1 MLPGSAQCC
10 FLHLTNMRRAGIR
23 VLQVLL
29 LTMPAAAQQ
38 ISTHANLVP
47 VPTLVLDGHGNT
59 IFGLHA
65 QDFMI
70 KDDGVLEVVHL
81 DEDAES
87 KPLSLLVAVQCGRRA
102 NREFGRISSL
112 STMLDPI
119 LNQPSSEAAV
129 LFFDSKLNLARDF
142 TDNADLVEG
151 DLKGV
156 EAGDNG
162 AAVLDA
168 VAYSARLLARRSG
181 DRERVLL
188 LLSETRDHGSQFAT
202 LDEVVRLIGENHIS
216 VYALPFSPY
225 VSQQFDVL
233 RGTNKDE
240 WSPNVDIIEKL
251 AAIRQAMRKNV
262 PETLASLTGGEYRT
276 FHTEKTFETDLID
289 FANNLHSRYALSFEP
304 KSPHPG
310 LHQIQVRLADP
321 SKKATLLYRNS
332 YWVRREGER

>member
-1 MLPGSAQCC
+1 MQ
-10 FLHLTNMRRAGIR
+10 RAGTW

-29 LTMPAAAQQ
+29 LMTPAAAQQ
-38 ISTHANLVP
+38 ISARANLVP
-47 VPTLVLDGHGNT
+47 VPTLVLDGQGNT
-59 IFGLHA
+59 IFGLHP

-70 KDDGVLEVVHL
+70 MDDGVGQVVHL

-87 KPLSLLVAVQCGRRA
+87 KPLSLIIALQCGRRA
-102 NREFGRISSL
+102 RREFGRISGL
-112 STMLDPI
+112 SVMLDPI
-119 LNQPSSEAAV
+119 LNQPNSEAAV
-129 LFFDSKLNLARDF
+129 LYFDSKLNLAQDF
-142 TDNADLVEG
+142 TNNADLVEG
-151 DLKGV
+151 GLKGT

-168 VAYSARLLARRSG
+168 IAYSARLLARRPG

-188 LLSETRDHGSQFAT
+188 LLSETRDHGSHFAT
-202 LDEVVRLIGENHIS
+202 LDKVVGLIGENYIS

-225 VSQQFDVL
+225 VSQQFDAL

-276 FHTEKTFETDLID
+276 FHTQKTFETDLID
-289 FANNLHSRYALSFEP
+289 FSNNLHSRYALSFEP

-310 LHQIQVRLADP
+310 LHQIQVRLADS

-332 YWVRREGER
+332 YWVQGEEEQ

>member
-1 MLPGSAQCC
+1 MQ
-10 FLHLTNMRRAGIR
+10 RAGIW

-29 LTMPAAAQQ
+29 LMMPAAAQQ
-38 ISTHANLVP
+38 ISARANLVP
-47 VPTLVLDGHGNT
+47 VPTLVLDGRGNT

-70 KDDGVLEVVHL
+70 EDDGVRQVVHL
-81 DEDAES
+81 DEDPES
-87 KPLSLLVAVQCGRRA
+87 KPLSLLIAAQCGRRA

-112 STMLDPI
+112 SAMLDPI
-119 LNQPSSEAAV
+119 LSLPNNEAAV
-129 LFFDSKLNLARDF
+129 LFFDSKLNLLQDF
-142 TDNADLVEG
+142 TNNADLVEG
-151 DLKGV
+151 GLKGI

-168 VAYSARLLARRSG
+168 IAYSSRLLARRPG

-188 LLSETRDHGSQFAT
+188 LLSETRDHGSHFAV
-202 LDEVVRLIGENHIS
+202 LDEVVRLIGENYIS

-225 VSQQFDVL
+225 VSQQFDAL

-262 PETLASLTGGEYRT
+262 PEALASLTGGEYRT
-276 FHTEKTFETDLID
+276 FHTQKTFETDLID

-321 SKKATLLYRNS
+321 SKKASLLYRNS
-332 YWVRREGER
+332 YWVQGEEDIPKVEP

>member
-1 MLPGSAQCC
+1 MQ
-10 FLHLTNMRRAGIR
+10 RAGIW
-23 VLQVLL
+23 VLQVVVLM
-29 LTMPAAAQQ
+29 MPAAAQQ
-38 ISTHANLVP
+38 ISARVNLVP

-59 IFGLHA
+59 VFGLHA

-70 KDDGVLEVVHL
+70 ADDGVRQVVHL

-87 KPLSLLVAVQCGRRA
+87 KPLSLMIAVQCGRRA
-102 NREFGRISSL
+102 SREFARIGGL
-112 STMLDPI
+112 SVMLDPI
-119 LNQPSSEAAV
+119 LNQPNSEAAV
-129 LFFDSKLNLARDF
+129 LYFDSKLNLARDF
-142 TDNADLVEG
+142 TNNADLVEG
-151 DLKGV
+151 SLRGV

-168 VAYSARLLARRSG
+168 IAYSARLLVRRPG

-188 LLSETRDHGSQFAT
+188 ILSETRDHGSHFAT
-202 LDEVVRLIGENHIS
+202 LDEVVRLIGENYIS

-276 FHTEKTFETDLID
+276 FHTQKTFEADLID

-304 KSPHPG
+304 KSPPPG

-332 YWVRREGER
+332 YWVEGEKRKVAVP

>member
-1 MLPGSAQCC
+1 MQ
-10 FLHLTNMRRAGIR
+10 RAGF
-23 VLQVLL
+23 LVLL
-29 LTMPAAAQQ
+29 VWLMIMPATAQQ
-38 ISTHANLVP
+38 ISARANLVP
-47 VPTLVLDGHGNT
+47 VPTLVLDGRGNT

-70 KDDGVLEVVHL
+70 QDDGVRQVIHL
-81 DEDAES
+81 DENPES
-87 KPLSLLVAVQCGRRA
+87 KPLSLLIAVQCGRRA
-102 NREFGRISSL
+102 NREFGRINGL
-112 STMLDPI
+112 SAMLDPV
-119 LNQPSSEAAV
+119 LNQPNSEAAV

-142 TDNADLVEG
+142 TNNADVVEG
-151 DLKGV
+151 ALEGI

-162 AAVLDA
+162 ASVVDA
-168 VAYSARLLARRSG
+168 IAYSARLLARRPG

-188 LLSETRDHGSQFAT
+188 LLSETRDHGSHFAT
-202 LDEVVRLIGENHIS
+202 LDEVVRLIGENYIS

-240 WSPNVDIIEKL
+240 WSPNVEIIEKL

-262 PETLASLTGGEYRT
+262 PETLAGLTGGEYRT
-276 FHTEKTFETDLID
+276 FHTQKTFETDLID

-310 LHQIQVRLADP
+310 FHQIQVRLADP
-321 SKKATLLYRNS
+321 SKKADLLYRNS
-332 YWVRREGER
+332 YWVQEEEEDSSKIEP